1 MKMSDLA
8 VKRRDGSEM
17 TQKVSQVLPGV
28 AQQVTQLSDVITC
41 LRTEL
46 NKDLPIQHI
55 ALILAVVQQP
65 GISMQ
70 DLMDSLGMPQ
80 GSVSRNVKLLSSP
93 GRGYGLLRNEQD
105 LVNRK
110 QVLVFPTEKCIDL
123 VEKLCRL
130 MQVEIAEDVNRCS
143 CKAVAN

>member
-1 MKMSDLA
+1 MGDLT
-8 VKRRDGSEM
+8 VKRLGGSDM
-17 TQKVSQVLPGV
+17 TKNVSVVSRQV
-28 AQQVTQLSDVITC
+28 AQLSDVITC

-70 DLMDSLGMPQ
+70 DLMERLGMPQ
-80 GSVSRNVKLLSSP
+80 GSVSRNVKLLSDN

-105 LVNRK
+105 TVNRK
-110 QVLVFPTEKCIDL
+110 QVLVFPTEKCVDL
-123 VEKLCRL
+123 VEKLCSL
-130 MQVEIAEDVNRCS
+130 MQNEIAEDVQLCS
-143 CKAVAN
+143 CKAVAG

>member
-1 MKMSDLA
+1 MSDLA
-8 VKRRDGSEM
+8 VKRRDDSEM
-17 TQKVSQVLPGV
+17 TQNVSQILTEV

-93 GRGYGLLRNEQD
+93 GRGYGLLRNEHD

-110 QVLVFPTEKCIDL
+110 QVVVFPTEKCSAL

-130 MQVEIAEDVNRCS
+130 MQTAVVEDLERCS